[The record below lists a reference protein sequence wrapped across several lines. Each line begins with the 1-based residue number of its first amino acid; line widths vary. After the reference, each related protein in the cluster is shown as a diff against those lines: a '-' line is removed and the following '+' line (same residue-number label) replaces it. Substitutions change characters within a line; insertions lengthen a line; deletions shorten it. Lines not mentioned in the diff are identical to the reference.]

1 MVRKIQKP
9 EFIAMII
16 IYLPYSTIEF
26 IAFWRLLMAL
36 SWFKYIVLDYVTFF
50 PVTEVLP
57 FKLSLSI
64 QIRNGKF
71 TTPDQ

>member
-16 IYLPYSTIEF
+16 IYLPYCTIEF
-26 IAFWRLLMAL
+26 IAFWRLLIAL
-36 SWFKYIVLDYVTFF
+36 SWFEYVVLDHVIFF

-57 FKLSLSI
+57 FKLPLSI
-64 QIRNGKF
+64 QICNGKF